1 MKEVKTVSKITKL
14 FYIILCMTLIMVTLT
29 GCYDNREIEDL
40 AYVVAIGIDE
50 ADNNMFNLTFQTAVP
65 KSITTGEGETTD
77 IKSFKTDNFLSGF
90 RKTGRYLSKKI
101 NLSHTK
107 IIVVSEEIAKRGLL
121 PFLNGLQNY
130 MELRPNVNI
139 IVAANG
145 AKNYI
150 ESLQPKLSAN
160 PTKYYDM
167 MFKSYQTDFRVPSS
181 QLGDYLYRTRST
193 GSQPVTIY
201 TEVDNTVVESKKPE
215 TDKPEEKGAGEEK
228 KSMSI
233 KGLAVFNRDKMKGS
247 LDSEE
252 TSLYALMTGAID
264 TIKLEV
270 KDPLDERYKILS
282 NVSLDRSSKTSVQ
295 VYGDKPQINIELN
308 LHADIEAVQSNIIY
322 SDTAKLQKVQKEY
335 EDYLKNEMNSLLSKA
350 SNTYKSDIFGFGQI
364 AKKNYSSVSQWEQI
378 KWHEIFPNAVYKVS
392 INMTVAGQQ

>member
-1 MKEVKTVSKITKL
+1 MSKITKL
-14 FYIILCMTLIMVTLT
+14 FYIILCMTIIMVTLT

-40 AYVVAIGIDE
+40 TYVVAIGIDE

-107 IIVVSEEIAKRGLL
+107 IIVVSEEIAKKGLL

-215 TDKPEEKGAGEEK
+215 TDKPEEGAGEEK

-247 LDSEE
+247 LNAEE
-252 TSLYALMTGAID
+252 TSLYALMTGSID

>member
-1 MKEVKTVSKITKL
+1 MKEGKIMSKITRL
-14 FYIILCMTLIMVTLT
+14 FCIISCITIYMITLT
-29 GCYDNREIEDL
+29 GCYDSREIEDL

-139 IVAANG
+139 IVSANG

-150 ESLQPKLSAN
+150 ESLQPKLTAS
-160 PTKYYDM
+160 PTKFYDM

-181 QLGDYLYRTRST
+181 QLGDYLYRTDSS

-201 TEVDNTVVESKKPE
+201 TEVDNSVIDSKKPE
-215 TDKPEEKGAGEEK
+215 AGKPTEQQKEEK
-228 KSMSI
+228 KNMSI
-233 KGLAVFNRDKMKGS
+233 KGLAVFNRDRMKGS
-247 LDSEE
+247 LDSAE
-252 TSLYALMTGAID
+252 TSLYALLTGSID
-264 TIKLEV
+264 FIKLDV

-282 NVSLDRSSKTSVQ
+282 NIRKDRSSKTNIQ
-295 VYGDKPQINIELN
+295 VYGNRPQINVDLN
-308 LHADIEAVQSNIIY
+308 LRADIEAVQSNIDY
-322 SDTAKLQKVQKEY
+322 SDPAKSARVKKAY
-335 EDYLKNEMNSLLSKA
+335 EDYLKNEMNNLLSKV
-350 SNTYKSDIFGFGQI
+350 SYKYKSDIFGFGQI
-364 AKKNYSSVSQWEQI
+364 AKMNYRSISQWDKI
-378 KWHEIFPNAVYKVS
+378 KWHEIFPNAVYRVRINVTVS
-392 INMTVAGQQ
+392 DEE

>member
-14 FYIILCMTLIMVTLT
+14 FYIILCMTIIMVILT

-107 IIVVSEEIAKRGLL
+107 IIVVSEEIAKKGLL

-201 TEVDNTVVESKKPE
+201 TEVDNTVVESKKPD
-215 TDKPEEKGAGEEK
+215 TDKPEEGAGEEK

-252 TSLYALMTGAID
+252 TSLYALMTGSID

-308 LHADIEAVQSNIIY
+308 LRADIEAVQSNIIY
-322 SDTAKLQKVQKEY
+322 SDTAKLQRVQKEY
-335 EDYLKNEMNSLLSKA
+335 EDYLKNEMNSLLNKA

>member
-1 MKEVKTVSKITKL
+1 MSKIAKL
-14 FYIILCMTLIMVTLT
+14 FCMILCIVIIMLTLA

-65 KSITTGEGETTD
+65 KSVTKGEGETTD
-77 IKSFKTDNFLSGF
+77 IKTFKTDNFLSGF

-107 IIVVSEEIAKRGLL
+107 IIVVSEEIAKKGLL

-139 IVAANG
+139 IVSANG

-150 ESLQPKLSAN
+150 ESLQPKLLAS
-160 PTKYYDM
+160 PTKFYDM

-181 QLGDYLYRTRST
+181 QLGDYLYRTHSS

-201 TEVDNTVVESKKPE
+201 TDVDNNVIDSKKPE
-215 TDKPEEKGAGEEK
+215 TDKPAEEADKGK
-228 KSMSI
+228 KNMSV
-233 KGLAVFNRDKMKGS
+233 KGLAVFNGDKMTGI
-247 LDSEE
+247 LDSAE
-252 TSLYALMTGAID
+252 TSIYALMTGSID
-264 TIKLEV
+264 SIKLEV

-282 NVSLDRSSKTSVQ
+282 NIRKDKSSKTSVQ
-295 VYGDKPQINIELN
+295 VYGNKPQINIKFN
-308 LHADIEAVQSNIIY
+308 LHADIEAVQNNINY
-322 SDTAKLQKVQKEY
+322 SDPAKLQKVQKQY
-335 EDYLKNEMNSLLSKA
+335 EDYIKNVMNDLLTKA
-350 SNTYKSDIFGFGQI
+350 SYEYKSDIFGFGQI
-364 AKKNYSSVSQWEQI
+364 AKKNYMSISQWEKV
-378 KWHEIFPNAVYKVS
+378 KWHEIFPNSVFKVIVS
-392 INMTVAGQQ
+392 TTVSGQQ

>member
-14 FYIILCMTLIMVTLT
+14 FYIILCMTIIMVTLT

-150 ESLQPKLSAN
+150 ESLQPKISAN

-201 TEVDNTVVESKKPE
+201 TEVDNTVVESKKPD
-215 TDKPEEKGAGEEK
+215 TDKPEEGAGEEK

-252 TSLYALMTGAID
+252 TSLYALMTGSID

-322 SDTAKLQKVQKEY
+322 SDTAKLQRVQKEY

>member
-1 MKEVKTVSKITKL
+1 MSKITKL
-14 FYIILCMTLIMVTLT
+14 FYIILCMTIIMVTLT

-150 ESLQPKLSAN
+150 ESLQPKISAN

-201 TEVDNTVVESKKPE
+201 TEVDNTVVESKKPD
-215 TDKPEEKGAGEEK
+215 TDKPEEGAGEEK

-252 TSLYALMTGAID
+252 TSLYALMTGSID

-322 SDTAKLQKVQKEY
+322 SDTAKLQRVQKEY

>member
-1 MKEVKTVSKITKL
+1 MSKITKL
-14 FYIILCMTLIMVTLT
+14 FYIILCMTIIMVTLT

-150 ESLQPKLSAN
+150 ESLQPKISAN

-201 TEVDNTVVESKKPE
+201 TEVDNTVVESKKPD
-215 TDKPEEKGAGEEK
+215 TDKPEEGAGEEK

-252 TSLYALMTGAID
+252 TSLYALMTGSID

-308 LHADIEAVQSNIIY
+308 LRADIEAVQSNIIY
-322 SDTAKLQKVQKEY
+322 SDTAKLQRVQKEY
-335 EDYLKNEMNSLLSKA
+335 EDYLKNEMNSLLNKA

>member
-1 MKEVKTVSKITKL
+1 MSKITKL
-14 FYIILCMTLIMVTLT
+14 FYIILCMTIIMVILT

-107 IIVVSEEIAKRGLL
+107 IIVVSEEIAKKGLL

-201 TEVDNTVVESKKPE
+201 TEVDNTVVESKKPD
-215 TDKPEEKGAGEEK
+215 TDKPEEGAGEEK

-252 TSLYALMTGAID
+252 TSLYALMTGSID

-308 LHADIEAVQSNIIY
+308 LRADIEAVQSNIIY
-322 SDTAKLQKVQKEY
+322 SDTAKLQRVQKEY
-335 EDYLKNEMNSLLSKA
+335 EDYLKNEMNSLLNKA